1 MNRGTRV
8 SLRRLGAVLAA
19 GSLLLAGCS
28 TIPSAGGV
36 QQGLDD
42 LRQDEPYQGQY
53 NPQRPVAGASQADIV
68 NGFLLAGTA
77 NADDYSVAR
86 EFLTAE
92 YADQWDPDSGVLI
105 DDGSRPFRSEGEAA
119 GVVSITAIEKI
130 DSQGLMLPA
139 EPDKSTEL
147 RFEFERVGTEWRISS
162 APNGIVLDSATF
174 QTIWS
179 PHQLAFVGA
188 NRTLVPET
196 RWYLVRAATATEV
209 VSALIE
215 GPSERMRESVRT
227 AFPAG
232 TELVNGTVPV
242 VDGRAQ
248 IDLTGEA
255 LKAGPAAMA
264 EIRQQLKTSL
274 QNVRTVNGFDLSV
287 EGTIVRDVSSDP
299 GSEPHLVTEITNPA
313 IVVDGRF
320 GSLVAGEFTELPDPL
335 GDLGAH
341 PAKAITLA
349 RDESFAAVLDG
360 TGVTLVDENGA
371 VVIDDRPGLLAPTID
386 GLGYTWTAQSN
397 TAQTIQI
404 VATDGT
410 VSSVSAPWLASRKTI
425 AIRVSPDGSRLAALV
440 ADDGRSEVLVGG
452 IVRDELGAPIRTSP
466 EADSQVWAKGAP
478 IDFDWIGSTRFA
490 VLNGPSATPK
500 VLIGGPGQLPA
511 EQGSVAGG
519 TEVSGGGTRAQLR
532 VLGQSG
538 ELYSPLGSTW
548 QKAREEVQ
556 LLAKR
561 G

>member
-1 MNRGTRV
+1 MNRRIRIA
-8 SLRRLGAVLAA
+8 LRRAGAVAA
-19 GSLLLAGCS
+19 ATALLLTGCS
-28 TIPSAGGV
+28 TIPSSGNV
-36 QQGLDD
+36 QVGLED
-42 LRQDEPYQGQY
+42 LQQDEPYQGQY

-77 NADDYSVAR
+77 NADDYAVAR
-86 EFLTAE
+86 EFLTTE
-92 YADQWDPDSGVLI
+92 YAEQWDPDSGVLI
-105 DDGSRPFRSEGEAA
+105 DDGSRPYRRDGDSA
-119 GVVSITAIEKI
+119 GVVSITAVEKV
-130 DSQGLMLPA
+130 DAQGLMLPV
-139 EPDKSTEL
+139 EPGKSTEL
-147 RFEFERVGTEWRISS
+147 RFEFERVGSEWRISS

-179 PHQLAFVGA
+179 PHQLAFVGPQ
-188 NRTLVPET
+188 RTLVPET

-215 GPSERMRESVRT
+215 GPSERMRESIRT
-227 AFPAG
+227 AFPSG

-287 EGTIVRDVSSDP
+287 EGTVVRDTAADP
-299 GSEPHLVTEITNPA
+299 EVDPHLVSEITNPA
-313 IVVDGRF
+313 VVVDGRL
-320 GSLVAGEFTELPDPL
+320 GSLVAGEFKHLPDPIE
-335 GDLGAH
+335 DLGAI
-341 PAKAITLA
+341 PASAITLA
-349 RDESFAAVLDG
+349 RDESFAAVLDA

-371 VVIDDRPGLLAPTID
+371 VVIDDRPGLMAPTID
-386 GLGYTWTAQSN
+386 LLGYTWTGQGGA
-397 TAQTIQI
+397 AQTLQL
-404 VATDGT
+404 VGPDGT
-410 VSSVSAPWLASRKTI
+410 VSTVSAPWLASRKTV

-440 ADDGRSEVLVGG
+440 EDDGRSEVLVGG
-452 IVRDELGAPIRTSP
+452 IVRDEQGAPIRTSP

-478 IDFDWIGSTRFA
+478 IDFDWIGSTRFG
-490 VLNGPSATPK
+490 VLNGPAATPK
-500 VLIGGPGQLPA
+500 VTIGGPGQLPA
-511 EQGSVAGG
+511 EQGSVASGSQ
-519 TEVSGGGTRAQLR
+519 VSGGGAKSQLR
-532 VLGQSG
+532 VLGGDG

-548 QKAREEVQ
+548 QKVRGEVR